1 MKTMRSAACRFVSVG
16 MVLLLSGSIFNVP
29 VQADR
34 RRDPLNQLEIDQLR
48 DTAQEPELRLRL
60 YIKFARTRLDAIE
73 QARSDPKVTDK
84 AQQTHDRLQDFLDVY
99 DELNDNV
106 DTYADRKSDLRK
118 ALKIVIDAD
127 TEFQAK
133 LRALKGSATATPAET
148 QEYDFLLNNALDT
161 VDSSAQDHRQLLAEQ
176 DEAAKHKR
184 PTKNTPAEQR

>member
-1 MKTMRSAACRFVSVG
+1 VRTTSAKFICLGLVFSVCS
-16 MVLLLSGSIFNVP
+16 LAW
-29 VQADR
+29 ADR

-48 DTAQEPELRLRL
+48 NTAQEPDLRLKL
-60 YIKFARTRLDAIE
+60 YIKFARSRLDAIE
-73 QARSDPKVTDK
+73 QARSDPKATDQ

-118 ALKIVIDAD
+118 ALKSVIEGD

-133 LRALKGSATATPAET
+133 LRALKNSATAIPAET
-148 QEYDFLLNNALDT
+148 QKYNFLLNNAIDT

-176 DEAAKHKR
+176 EEAAKRKK
-184 PTKNTPAEQR
+184 PTKAAPGEER